1 MKRIIILI
9 ALFIISIVLVGCF
22 EKDNKTDDTNKDGV
36 IDWNDLDPSGDNK
49 NDDNT
54 EDPNGE
60 NQNGED
66 PNGNNNTG
74 DPVDDPNGNNNE
86 NPNPDDRVVKE
97 IKITIDTEKYTGT
110 IEGDSCTVEVSHDKS
125 YTYLFATVKTKAG
138 YSIASDV
145 KLYVNGELK
154 EYKET
159 FDKYIYTINETST
172 ELEYKIKDPNWTPVY

>member
-1 MKRIIILI
+1 MKRIIVLI
-9 ALFIISIVLVGCF
+9 ILFIASILPVSCF
-22 EKDNKTDDTNKDGV
+22 NNEKPDDTSKDGV
-36 IDWNDLDPSGDNK
+36 IVWNDLDPEGDKEKDPNGG
-49 NDDNT
+49 NT
-54 EDPNGE
+54 EDPNGGD
-60 NQNGED
+60 NGD
-66 PNGNNNTG
+66 
-74 DPVDDPNGNNNE
+74 
-86 NPNPDDRVVKE
+86 NPDPADLIIKE

-110 IEGDSCTVEVSHDKS
+110 IDDDRCTLEVSHDKS

>member
-1 MKRIIILI
+1 MKKIIILI
-9 ALFIISIVLVGCF
+9 ALFVLSIVLVGCF
-22 EKDNKTDDTNKDGV
+22 EKNNKTDDTNKDGV

-54 EDPNGE
+54 EDPNG
-60 NQNGED
+60 
-66 PNGNNNTG
+66 NNNTG
-74 DPVDDPNGNNNE
+74 DPVDDPNGNGSTD
-86 NPNPDDRVVKE
+86 NPNPEDRVVKE

-125 YTYLFATVKTKAG
+125 YTYLFATVKAKEG
-138 YSIASDV
+138 YSISKDV

-154 EYKET
+154 EYKES
-159 FDKYIYTINETST
+159 FDKYIYTINENNT